1 MWWNLRA
8 HCFDNAKVLNGGY
21 KKWLAE
27 GLPTKSGDERYRA
40 ASFES
45 YPRGGLIVWK
55 DVVLAGIDDPN
66 TALLNAL

>member
-8 HCFDNAKVLNGGY
+8 HSFDNAKVLSGGY

-27 GLPTKSGDERYRA
+27 GLPTKSSDERCRA

-45 YPRGGLIVWK
+45 NPRDGLIFGK
-55 DVVLAGIDDPN
+55 DVVLAGIDEPN
-66 TALLNAL
+66 TALLSTL

>member
-8 HCFDNAKVLNGGY
+8 HSFDNAKVLNGGY
-21 KKWLAE
+21 KRWLAE
-27 GLPTKSGDERYRA
+27 GLPTKSGDESYRA

-45 YPRGGLIVWK
+45 YPRDGLIVGK
-55 DVVLAGIDDPN
+55 GVVLAGIDDPN